1 MMTPDLINIPSV
13 VGEITRLFW
22 DYEAAFLRNDAE
34 ALSHYFWDSEAMTR
48 YGVCDK
54 QLGHAAMV
62 AYRRSVPTIDFTR
75 ELLAIRINTFGPDM
89 AVAMTE
95 FKRSDTSLHGF
106 QTQTWVRL
114 PQGWKIVS
122 AHVSMVPT
130 PLP

>member
-1 MMTPDLINIPSV
+1 MMTPDLISIPYV
-13 VGEITRLFW
+13 VDEITRLFW

-34 ALSHYFWDSEAMTR
+34 ALSDFFWNSDALTR

-54 QLGHAAMV
+54 QLGHDAMV
-62 AYRRSVPTIDFTR
+62 AYRRSVPPADFTR
-75 ELLAIRINTFGPDM
+75 ELLEIRISSFGPDM

-95 FKRSDTSLHGF
+95 FKRSDTPLHGF

-122 AHVSMVPT
+122 AHVSMVP
-130 PLP
+130 LPSP